1 MKATAVF
8 NEPKRCRDCPCYN
21 GVACQLTNTQIGF
34 ARATLHR
41 DSDCP
46 LIAFPSKRKSAVEW
60 IYKDWYEN
68 TTHLQTYEISDYDK
82 GWNDCVSFL
91 EEG

>member
-1 MKATAVF
+1 MKAIAVF

-46 LIAFPSKRKSAVEW
+46 LIEFPFKRKSAVEW
-60 IYKDWYEN
+60 LNGMK
-68 TTHLQTYEISDYDK
+68 THDLTDFDK
-82 GWNDCVSFL
+82 GWNECVDYL
-91 EEG
+91 EGEYDG